1 MCVVDTHSL
10 LEKLTP
16 GLCPRVC
23 VCEINTHNLEKLR
36 VGLCPGVCVCV
47 WGGGV
52 WVWVCVG
59 VCGVCVCVLDTH
71 NLEKLRPCV
80 NSCLQ

>member
-47 WGGGV
+47 GGV
-52 WVWVCVG
+52 CGCGCVCVCVG
-59 VCGVCVCVLDTH
+59 VGVCVLDTH

>member
-10 LEKLTP
+10 LEKLPP

-47 WGGGV
+47 GGGCVGMGVCVGFWVSGV
-52 WVWVCVG
+52 WVWGGVACCVWKGG
-59 VCGVCVCVLDTH
+59 VSAVY
-71 NLEKLRPCV
+71 
-80 NSCLQ
+80 